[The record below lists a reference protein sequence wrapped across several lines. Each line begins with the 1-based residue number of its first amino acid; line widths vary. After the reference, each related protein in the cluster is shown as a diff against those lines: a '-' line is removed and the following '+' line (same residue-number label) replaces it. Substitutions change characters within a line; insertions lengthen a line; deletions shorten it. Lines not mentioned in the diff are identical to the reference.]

1 MGVSLLSLAGCAEA
15 RLRTF
20 SSMTLSESTSSEK
33 AESAAVDF
41 GALATELAE
50 RFSEGVASPWSDTEF
65 SALSLRV
72 FEHQFAHNPTYRR
85 YSERR
90 GATPQTVGKWQDIP
104 LVPTGAFR
112 QLDLVAGEADAVEA
126 VFHTSG
132 TSKRGGAPGR
142 HLIPRLSL
150 YAASLLPPFKAHL
163 LPDTDELRFISL
175 VPSPEDL
182 PRSSLSHMV
191 AAAAERF
198 ASDVH
203 WVVDGSGTVDRE
215 LLAGAMRDSSQDGE
229 PVLLLGTAFAFVH
242 ALEQD
247 ALGPLPPGSRIME
260 TGGFKGRSREVTNVE
275 LYEAL
280 SSSTKVAVDHIVN
293 EYGMTELQSQLYT
306 PVMSQPTHD
315 GGRHVAPPWMR
326 VRALDPSTLEELEE
340 GAEGL
345 LAFFDLAN
353 AGSVCHVLTED
364 IGSVSHGRVRLEGRV
379 VGAEPRGCSRAMD
392 DLMDASR

>member
-1 MGVSLLSLAGCAEA
+1 
-15 RLRTF
+15 
-20 SSMTLSESTSSEK
+20 MTLSEGAIPKK
-33 AESAAVDF
+33 ARTASVDF
-41 GALATELAE
+41 DALATDLVKNFSAGIEL
-50 RFSEGVASPWSDTEF
+50 PWSDAEF
-65 SALSLRV
+65 CALALRV
-72 FEHQFAHNPTYRR
+72 FEYQFVHNSTYQR

-90 GATPQTVGKWQDIP
+90 GVTPLTVSAWRDVP

-112 QLDLVAGEADAVEA
+112 HLDLVAGEADSVEA

-132 TSKRGGAPGR
+132 TSTRCGPPGR

-150 YAASLLPPFKAHL
+150 YRASLLPPFKAHL

-175 VPSPEDL
+175 IPSPTEL

-191 AAAAERF
+191 GVAAEVF

-203 WVVDGSGTVDRE
+203 WAVDGTGVIDRE
-215 LLAGAMRDSSQDGE
+215 LLAAALHASSAE
-229 PVLLLGTAFAFVH
+229 SRPVLLLGTAFAFVH

-247 ALGPLPPGSRIME
+247 VLGPLPPGSRIME
-260 TGGFKGRSREVTNVE
+260 TGGFKGRSREVASVE
-275 LYEAL
+275 LYGAL
-280 SSSTKVAVDHIVN
+280 SGTTTVPIDHIVN

-306 PVMSQPTHD
+306 TVLSEPTLEP
-315 GGRHVAPPWMR
+315 GGHVFPPWMR

-364 IGSVSHGRVRLEGRV
+364 VGSVRRGRVHLKGRV

-392 DLMDASR
+392 DLMATR